1 MRKWLVIAALIASAE
16 ATFGQSFYA
25 IRKNRSI
32 ILVAGTGTSTYIGE
46 LSNPGDYFDTKLNI
60 NAGLQMYFT
69 PRISGRVEATWF
81 TLRGT
86 DSKADDESRKSRNL
100 SFSSNNVELGFTG
113 AISLFPNGNRYYR
126 RPYFNF
132 YAFAGVGFIYFNPK
146 TEYQGQTYT
155 LQPLNTEG
163 ADYSRFGLVIPYGL
177 GGRLKAGPNFNI
189 ALEGGYR
196 KTFTDYL
203 DDVSTVHLGPAAFSD
218 PIAAAL
224 SDRRPEIGKP
234 AKPAGTQRGNPD
246 SMDGYFLVNIK
257 LEYYLPWDVGG
268 QGNGRTYNQKRSS
281 YYRYNK
287 RGGVRRR

>member
-86 DSKADDESRKSRNL
+86 DSEADDESRKERNL

-126 RPYFNF
+126 RPYFNL
-132 YAFAGVGFIYFNPK
+132 YAFGGVGFIYFNPK
-146 TEYQGQTYT
+146 TEYQGQTYA

-203 DDVSTVHLGPAAFSD
+203 DDVSTVHLGPSAFSD

-234 AKPAGTQRGNPD
+234 ATPAGTQRGNPE
-246 SMDGYFLVNIK
+246 SLDGYFLVNVK

-268 QGNGRTYNQKRSS
+268 QGSGRMYNQKRSS